1 VRTVANTKI
10 EPGMVV
16 CIDPDKPGQLMLS
29 SKPYDETVAGI
40 ISGAGGLNT
49 GMLMGQQNTL
59 ADGAHPVALSGR
71 VYCMVDTAAD
81 GIVPGDMLT
90 TSALPGHAMKMT
102 DHALAAGSVIGKAM
116 TPLAK
121 GEKGLVM
128 VLVSLQ

>member
-1 VRTVANTKI
+1 MGDVKV

-16 CIDPDKPGQLMLS
+16 CIDPEEAGRLVTS
-29 SKPYDETVAGI
+29 AKPYDKTVAGI

-49 GMLMGQQNTL
+49 GMLMGQEKSI

-71 VYCMVDTAAD
+71 VYCLVDATEQ
-81 GIVPGDMLT
+81 GIEPGDLLT
-90 TSALPGHAMKMT
+90 TSTTVGHAMKVM
-102 DHALAAGSVIGKAM
+102 DHALAVGSVIGKAM

-121 GEKGLVM
+121 GQKGLVM